1 MARIALSET
10 VDKLHL
16 PVLMQVRYGLHSFL
30 RHPAWMFF
38 WVSLDSATNMSFV
51 PSTVFLVV
59 MGVAGCGKS
68 SLGQVCAAHLGLPL
82 LEGDDFHSSSNVNKM
97 RSGIALSDDDRQTW
111 LDTLAAQLQAHPAGV
126 VLTCSALRQR
136 YRDRLRAAVPSLRF
150 VFLSLTQ
157 DQARERVAA
166 RPGHLFPVS
175 LVASQFETLEDPS
188 HEAGVLRVDAT
199 RPLVELGGQVQQW
212 LLGLPAVGAVTAT
225 AATAPASAP
234 TSNPSLEV

>member
-1 MARIALSET
+1 
-10 VDKLHL
+10 
-16 PVLMQVRYGLHSFL
+16 
-30 RHPAWMFF
+30 MFF

-82 LEGDDFHSSSNVNKM
+82 LEGDDFHSASNVNKM
-97 RSGIALSDDDRQTW
+97 RSGVPLSDDDRQTW
-111 LDTLAAQLQAHPAGV
+111 LDSLAGQLQAQPAGV

-136 YRDRLRAAVPSLRF
+136 YRDRLRAAVPGLRF

-188 HEAGVLRVDAT
+188 SEVGVLRVDAT
-199 RPLVELGGQVQQW
+199 RPLAELGAQVEQW
-212 LLGLPAVGAVTAT
+212 LQGSPV
-225 AATAPASAP
+225 AAPVAASV
-234 TSNPSLEV
+234 SNPSLEV